1 MGQENCDRPAG
12 DSTTAY
18 EPQVRERY
26 TLLRLHAKGGIGQ
39 VWVAR
44 DLELGR
50 EVALKE
56 LRTDRPSESSIRAR
70 FMNEARITGQ
80 LEHPGVVPVYELVE
94 GTGEHAAYYTMRL
107 IRGRNLK
114 HAIEA
119 YHRERRESRA
129 GPLALRDLL
138 TSFVAICNTIAYAHA
153 RRVLHRDL
161 KPDNIVLGDFGEVI
175 VLDWGLARLMDRA
188 EPPGSLLPVSVESHA
203 SPEHTMAGQVVGTPS
218 YLSPE
223 QAEGRLD
230 LLDERSDV
238 YGLGA
243 VLYEILTCGPPHS
256 SGTPEEVVQRVLRDS
271 LIPPRQRV
279 ADVPR
284 ALEAVCLKALARGPG
299 NRHASAR
306 ELARD
311 VEHFLADEPVTA
323 WQEPWPV
330 RARRWLA
337 RHRTATIA
345 TAATVLAATLTLAVS
360 TVLLTR
366 ANERE
371 RLAREAERQARLR
384 AERNFLLAQA
394 AVDKGFTRV
403 SESPELKALG
413 VEKVRRDLLAQARD
427 FYEKLVAEHG
437 DEPGLQAERGR
448 SYLRLA
454 QITAELGDRRQA
466 IALAEQARGLFEEL
480 LRVRP
485 DDSTIQDALADSLE
499 VLADNYYETG
509 SMPEALG
516 ADQKAVKLRESLV
529 ASGSTNARYRLA
541 MGLNHLGLVQS
552 RGLGRPGDGQLI
564 MNRALA
570 LCEALARESPSV
582 ATYALA
588 QADILRNLSISKSD
602 NSDFRG
608 SIEILMR
615 ELPLRERLA
624 KEEPTVIVYQFG
636 WGRCLVA
643 LSNQTSNVR
652 QLAQSQEYSVRAS
665 EIVERLVDKHPLVQE
680 YKNMLARIHVT
691 RASTISMM
699 GDYRQAVAEAEKG
712 VTIAPQ
718 DGLTCYNASCAY
730 ANIAAA
736 SGRDPKLPATERRR
750 QAEQYAL
757 RAIEL
762 LRQTKQAGLFQRV
775 AAVTFM
781 AKDPDL
787 ASIRD
792 REDFKAFLREVQS
805 ANQTSK

>member
-1 MGQENCDRPAG
+1 MGQENADRPAG

-18 EPQVRERY
+18 EPQTRERY

-44 DLELGR
+44 DDELGR

-56 LRTDRPSESSIRAR
+56 LRTDRPSEGSIRAR
-70 FMNEARITGQ
+70 FINEARITGQ

-119 YHRERRESRA
+119 YHRERRAGQA

-138 TSFVAICNTIAYAHA
+138 TSFVAMCNTVAYAHA

-161 KPDNIVLGDFGEVI
+161 KPENIVLGDFGEVI

-188 EPPGSLLPVSVESHA
+188 EAAGRLLPVSVESHA
-203 SPEHTMAGQVVGTPS
+203 SPEHTIAGQVVGTPS

-243 VLYEILTCGPPHS
+243 VLYEILTCEPPHS
-256 SGTPEEVVQRVLRDS
+256 SGTPEEVVQRVLREPVV
-271 LIPPRQRV
+271 PPRQLV

-284 ALEAVCLKALARGPG
+284 ALEAVCLKALAKMPCDRYT
-299 NRHASAR
+299 SAR
-306 ELARD
+306 ELSRE

-323 WQEPWPV
+323 WPEPWPV

-337 RHRTATIA
+337 RHRTVTIA
-345 TAATVLAATLTLAVS
+345 TAATLLAATVTLAVS
-360 TVLLTR
+360 TGLLKR

-371 RLAREAERQARLR
+371 RLARASEQQARLR
-384 AERNFLLAQA
+384 AEKNFRLAQA

-403 SESPELKALG
+403 SETVELKAFRL
-413 VEKVRRDLLAQARD
+413 EKVRKDLLAQARD

-466 IALAEQARGLFEEL
+466 ITLAQQARSVFEDL
-480 LRVRP
+480 LHLQP
-485 DDSTIQDALADSLE
+485 GDPTIQDALADSLE
-499 VLADNYYETG
+499 ALADNYYEVG
-509 SMPEALG
+509 SMQNAFG
-516 ADQKAVKLRESLV
+516 ADQRAVELRESL
-529 ASGSTNARYRLA
+529 ANTGSSNARFRLA
-541 MGLNHLGLVQS
+541 MGLNHLGMVES
-552 RGLGRPGDGQLI
+552 RGLGRPADGQVI
-564 MNRALA
+564 MKRALA
-570 LCEALARESPSV
+570 LSEALARESPSLPSYRV
-582 ATYALA
+582 A
-588 QADILRNLSISKSD
+588 QADILRYLGQSKSD
-602 NSDFRG
+602 DGDFPG

-615 ELPLRERLA
+615 ELPLRQRLA
-624 KEEPTVIVYQFG
+624 KEDPDAIDHQYG
-636 WGRCLVA
+636 LGRCLMG
-643 LSNQTSNVR
+643 LSSQASNIR
-652 QLAQSQEYSVRAS
+652 QLAQSLEYSQQAG
-665 EIVERLVDKHPLVQE
+665 EIFEPLVRTHPDIPE
-680 YKNMLARIHVT
+680 YKNSLARIHVT
-691 RASTISMM
+691 RAGPMSMR
-699 GDYRQAVAEAEKG
+699 GDYRQAVAEVEKG
-712 VTIAPQ
+712 VAIAPQ
-718 DGLTCYNASCAY
+718 DGLTCYNAGCGY
-730 ANIAAA
+730 AIISAAA
-736 SGRDPKLPATERRR
+736 GRDTKLPAMERVQ
-750 QAEQYAL
+750 QAERYAY
-757 RAIEL
+757 RAVEL
-762 LRQTKQAGLFQRV
+762 LRQTQRAGLFHRLGAV
-775 AAVTFM
+775 AFM

-787 ASIRD
+787 DPLRNRD
-792 REDFKAFLREVQS
+792 DFKVFLREVQS
-805 ANQTSK
+805 SRPIPK